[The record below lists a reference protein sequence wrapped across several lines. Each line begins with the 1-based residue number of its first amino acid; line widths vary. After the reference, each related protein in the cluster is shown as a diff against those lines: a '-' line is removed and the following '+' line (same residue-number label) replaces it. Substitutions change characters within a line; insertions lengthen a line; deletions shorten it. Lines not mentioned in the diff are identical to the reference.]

1 MVESLLLLGAR
12 AGVGAGEKNIP
23 VPVPRAGQSRTGS
36 GYKIFDN
43 SLPSSLEKNHLF
55 LRILFL
61 I

>member
-12 AGVGAGEKNIP
+12 AGVGAGEKNI
-23 VPVPRAGQSRTGS
+23 PVPRAGQSRTGS